1 MAYTSRLGVA
11 RPRFKSWQAHH
22 FSQRLDYRSPK
33 DSYPQ
38 VEGICTTSS
47 TMAAERPSGASE
59 QVLVEWLAEQIS
71 HHSHLYYNEARPKI
85 SDAEFDTLWDEL
97 KSLSPDHPQLH
108 KVGSDPPP
116 GSTKVE
122 HLFPM
127 LSLDKSNTEGEV
139 THFVAETTAQGNRF
153 VCQPKLDGSALSLEY
168 RRGRLV
174 RAATR
179 GSGTRGEDI
188 TANARRIPNIPESL
202 DWDGDCHIRGE
213 VVMPLATF
221 RNRYSD
227 VAPNPRNLAAG
238 SLRQKHTEAGK
249 GKAED
254 LIFLA
259 YGAEFPRD
267 VDKHPDSPEP
277 PTFEFDSE
285 FITWLQEIGIEVAG
299 NEVVGG
305 SDSQATTAQ
314 IMTVV
319 DRWTEN
325 RDDADWEIDG
335 IVIKL
340 DLLSKRD
347 LLGMTAHHPR
357 WALAWKFPPEEAIS
371 VLMDVEWQTG
381 RTGNVT
387 PVSKV
392 APVAVSGVT
401 VESTTLHNKGE
412 VERLG
417 IMLGDR
423 VRVVRRGDVIPK
435 ITEVLGTAQESDLS
449 GRKHAD
455 GTPFDEPL
463 PVRATITIPT
473 HCPRCSSDLVEDGA
487 FIRCMDLNCP
497 SRLERTILYWCRHL
511 EMDGIGEKLAEQ
523 LCSTGLVNSLA
534 DLYSLSLDDIAGLER
549 MAERSAG
556 NVIDELE
563 ASRSMS
569 LSTFLAALGMPRIGP
584 EIASSIATEIGSLEN
599 PLELVNGM
607 DEEPGQDED
616 GAPLKYNE
624 AISRLISIERVGE
637 TVARLLLEG
646 LYARIEVVSAL
657 SSELDISDE
666 AATTSTGPLEGQTFC
681 ITGTLS
687 RPRKEIA
694 LSIKSMGGKVV
705 SSVSGKLDFL
715 VAGDSSGSKLDKANR
730 MGVSVLNEIELSEI
744 IGLDPPSERQST
756 LGDF

>member
-1 MAYTSRLGVA
+1 MDEIRAAMRRLRKSLGPGSPRHLTHQAY
-11 RPRFKSWQAHH
+11 
-22 FSQRLDYRSPK
+22 
-33 DSYPQ
+33 
-38 VEGICTTSS
+38 
-47 TMAAERPSGASE
+47 SGY
-59 QVLVEWLAEQIS
+59 LAGLIAY
-71 HHSHLYYNEARPKI
+71 HSHLYYNEANPELT
-85 SDAEFDTLWDEL
+85 DAEFDEIWDEMSTRFP
-97 KSLSPDHPQLH
+97 KNPQLQ

-116 GSTKVE
+116 GSVKVE

-127 LSLDKSNTEGEV
+127 LSLDKSNTEDEV
-139 THFVAETTAQGNRF
+139 THFVSETTAQGRRF

-179 GSGTRGEDI
+179 GSGTRGEDV

-202 DWDGDCHIRGE
+202 GWDGDCHIRGE

-221 RNRYSD
+221 NDSYSD

-238 SLRQKHTEAGK
+238 SLRQKNVEAGK
-249 GKAED
+249 GRAED
-254 LIFLA
+254 LVFLA
-259 YGAEFPRD
+259 YGAEFPQGGA
-267 VDKHPDSPEP
+267 KHPDSPEP
-277 PTFEFDSE
+277 PAFEFDSE
-285 FITWLQEIGIEVAG
+285 SITWLQEIGIEVAG

-305 SDSQATTAQ
+305 GDSQAATTQ
-314 IMTVV
+314 IMSVV
-319 DRWTEN
+319 NRWTEN
-325 RDDADWEIDG
+325 RDSADWEIDG

-340 DLLSKRD
+340 DRLSKRD

-392 APVAVSGVT
+392 APVTVSGVT

-463 PVRATITIPT
+463 PARTAVTIPT
-473 HCPRCSSDLVEDGA
+473 QCPRCSSTLVEDGA

-523 LCSTGLVNSLA
+523 LCSTGLVKSLS
-534 DLYSLSLDDIAGLER
+534 DLYTLSMQDIAGLER
-549 MAERSAG
+549 MAEKSAG

-563 ASRSMS
+563 ASRSMN

-584 EIASSIATEIGSLEN
+584 EIANSIASEVGSLEN
-599 PLELVNGM
+599 LLELVDGM
-607 DEEPGQDED
+607 DEDPGQDED
-616 GAPLKYNE
+616 EKPEKHNA
-624 AISRLISIERVGE
+624 AISRLVSIEGVGE

-646 LYARIEVVSAL
+646 IAARMEVVSAL
-657 SSELDISDE
+657 SEELDISDE
-666 AATTSTGPLEGQTFC
+666 VAQTNTGPLEGQTFC

-715 VAGDSSGSKLDKANR
+715 VAGDSAGSKLDKAER
-730 MGVSVLNEIELSEI
+730 LGVAVLNETELSEMTGI
-744 IGLDPPSERQST
+744 APPSERQSN

>member
-1 MAYTSRLGVA
+1 
-11 RPRFKSWQAHH
+11 
-22 FSQRLDYRSPK
+22 
-33 DSYPQ
+33 
-38 VEGICTTSS
+38 
-47 TMAAERPSGASE
+47 MAAERPSGVSE
-59 QVLVEWLAEQIS
+59 HALVDWLAEQVS
-71 HHSHLYYNEARPKI
+71 RHSHLYYNEARSEI
-85 SDAEFDTLWDEL
+85 SDAEFDALWDEL
-97 KSLSPDHPQLH
+97 KALSPDHPQLQ

-116 GSTKVE
+116 GSIKVE

-127 LSLDKSNTEGEV
+127 LSLDKSNTEDEV
-139 THFVAETTAQGNRF
+139 SHFVQETTAQGRRF

-179 GSGTRGEDI
+179 GSGTRGEDV
-188 TANARRIPNIPESL
+188 TANARRISNIPESL
-202 DWDGDCHIRGE
+202 GWNGDCHVRGE
-213 VVMPLATF
+213 VVMPLETF
-221 RNRYSD
+221 RHSYSD
-227 VAPNPRNLAAG
+227 IAPNPRNLAAG
-238 SLRQKHTEAGK
+238 SLRQKHAEAGK
-249 GKAED
+249 GRAED
-254 LIFLA
+254 LMFLA
-259 YGAEFPRD
+259 YGAEFPEGD
-267 VDKHPDSPEP
+267 SKHPDSPDSPE
-277 PTFEFDSE
+277 FQFDSE
-285 FITWLQEIGIEVAG
+285 SITWLQEIGIEVAG

-305 SDSQATTAQ
+305 TDSQAATAQ
-314 IMTVV
+314 IMSVV
-319 DRWTEN
+319 DRWTESRN
-325 RDDADWEIDG
+325 NADWEIDG

-340 DLLSKRD
+340 DRLSKRE

-392 APVAVSGVT
+392 APVTVSGVT

-449 GRKHAD
+449 DRKHAD
-455 GTPFDEPL
+455 GTPFDDPL
-463 PVRATITIPT
+463 PVRAPINIPT
-473 HCPRCSSDLVEDGA
+473 QCPRCSSDLFEDGA

-523 LCSTGLVNSLA
+523 LCSTGLVTSLA

-569 LSTFLAALGMPRIGP
+569 LSTFLTALGMPRIGP
-584 EIASSIATEIGSLEN
+584 EIANSIAAEVSSLEN
-599 PLELVNGM
+599 LLQLVKGM
-607 DEEPGQDED
+607 DEKPRQDDE
-616 GAPLKYNE
+616 GNRLKHNE
-624 AISRLISIERVGE
+624 AISRLVSIEGVGE

-646 LYARIEVVSAL
+646 IAARIDIVSAL
-657 SSELDISDE
+657 SDELDISDE
-666 AATTSTGPLEGQTFC
+666 VADTITGPLEGQTFC

-694 LSIKSMGGKVV
+694 LSIKSLGGKVV

-715 VAGDSSGSKLDKANR
+715 VAGNSAGSKFEKAKRMDVQVLD
-730 MGVSVLNEIELSEI
+730 EIELSEM
-744 IGLDPPSERQST
+744 IGLEPPSERQST

>member
-1 MAYTSRLGVA
+1 
-11 RPRFKSWQAHH
+11 
-22 FSQRLDYRSPK
+22 
-33 DSYPQ
+33 
-38 VEGICTTSS
+38 
-47 TMAAERPSGASE
+47 MAAERPSTASE
-59 QVLVEWLAEQIS
+59 QALVEWLAEQIS
-71 HHSHLYYNEARPKI
+71 HHSHLYYNEARPEI
-85 SDAEFDTLWDEL
+85 SDAEFASLWDEL
-97 KSLSPDHPQLH
+97 KSLSPDHPQLQ
-108 KVGSDPPP
+108 KVGSDPSP
-116 GSTKVE
+116 GSIKVE

-127 LSLDKSNTEGEV
+127 LSLDKSNTEDEV
-139 THFVAETTAQGNRF
+139 IHFVAETTAQGRRF

-179 GSGTRGEDI
+179 GSGTRGEDV
-188 TANARRIPNIPESL
+188 TANARRIPNVPESL
-202 DWDGDCHIRGE
+202 GWEGDCHIRGE

-221 RNRYSD
+221 TDRYSE

-238 SLRQKHTEAGK
+238 SLRQKHAEAGK
-249 GKAED
+249 GRAED

-259 YGAEFPRD
+259 YGAEFPGSDTR
-267 VDKHPDSPEP
+267 HPDSPEP
-277 PTFEFDSE
+277 PAFEFDSE
-285 FITWLQEIGIEVAG
+285 SITWLQEIGIQVAG

-305 SDSQATTAQ
+305 GNSQAVIDQ
-314 IMTVV
+314 IMSVV
-319 DRWTEN
+319 NRWTEN
-325 RDDADWEIDG
+325 RESADWEIDG

-340 DLLSKRD
+340 DRLSKRE

-371 VLMDVEWQTG
+371 ILMDVEWQTG

-392 APVAVSGVT
+392 APVTVSGVT

-423 VRVVRRGDVIPK
+423 VKVVRRGDVIPK
-435 ITEVLGTAQESDLS
+435 ITEVLGTAQESDMS

-463 PVRATITIPT
+463 PLRTAVIIPT
-473 HCPRCSSDLVEDGA
+473 HSPRCASTLVEDGA

-523 LCSTGLVNSLA
+523 LCSTGMVNSLA
-534 DLYSLSLDDIAGLER
+534 DLYALTLRDIASLDR
-549 MAERSAG
+549 MAEKSAG

-563 ASRSMS
+563 ASRSMT

-584 EIASSIATEIGSLEN
+584 EIANSIAAAIGSLEN
-599 PLELVNGM
+599 LLELVRRR
-607 DEEPGQDED
+607 DEEPGQDEE
-616 GAPLKYNE
+616 GKTMKHNE
-624 AISRLISIERVGE
+624 AISHLVAIEGVGE
-637 TVARLLLEG
+637 TVARLLLDG
-646 LYARIEVVSAL
+646 LSIRMEIVSAL
-657 SSELDISDE
+657 SEELDISDE
-666 AATTSTGPLEGQTFC
+666 VAETNTGPLEGQTFC

-705 SSVSGKLDFL
+705 SSVSGKLDYL
-715 VAGDSSGSKLDKANR
+715 VSGDSAGSKLDKAER
-730 MGVSVLNEIELSEI
+730 LGVKVLNETELSELVKI
-744 IGLDPPSERQST
+744 DPPSVRQST

>member
-1 MAYTSRLGVA
+1 
-11 RPRFKSWQAHH
+11 
-22 FSQRLDYRSPK
+22 
-33 DSYPQ
+33 
-38 VEGICTTSS
+38 
-47 TMAAERPSGASE
+47 MAAERPSTASE
-59 QVLVEWLAEQIS
+59 QALVEWLAEQIS
-71 HHSHLYYNEARPKI
+71 HHSHLYYNEARPEI
-85 SDAEFDTLWDEL
+85 SDAEFDSLWDEL
-97 KSLSPDHPQLH
+97 KSLSPDHPQLQ
-108 KVGSDPPP
+108 KVGSDPSP
-116 GSTKVE
+116 GSIKVE

-127 LSLDKSNTEGEV
+127 LSLDKSNTEDEV
-139 THFVAETTAQGNRF
+139 IHFVAETTAQGRRF

-179 GSGTRGEDI
+179 GSGTRGEDV
-188 TANARRIPNIPESL
+188 TANARRIPNVPESL
-202 DWDGDCHIRGE
+202 GWEGDCHIRGE

-221 RNRYSD
+221 TDRYSE

-238 SLRQKHTEAGK
+238 SLRQKHAEAGK
-249 GKAED
+249 GRAED

-259 YGAEFPRD
+259 YGAEFPGSDTR
-267 VDKHPDSPEP
+267 HPDSPEP
-277 PTFEFDSE
+277 PAFEFDSE
-285 FITWLQEIGIEVAG
+285 SITWLQEIGIQVAG

-305 SDSQATTAQ
+305 GNSQAVIDQ
-314 IMTVV
+314 IMSVV
-319 DRWTEN
+319 NRWTEN
-325 RDDADWEIDG
+325 RESADWEIDG

-340 DLLSKRD
+340 DRLSKRE

-371 VLMDVEWQTG
+371 ILMDVEWQTG

-392 APVAVSGVT
+392 APVTVSGVT

-423 VRVVRRGDVIPK
+423 VKVVRRGDVIPK
-435 ITEVLGTAQESDLS
+435 ITEVLGTAQESDMS

-463 PVRATITIPT
+463 PLRTAVIIPT
-473 HCPRCSSDLVEDGA
+473 HCPRCDSTLVEDGA

-523 LCSTGLVNSLA
+523 LCSTGMVNSLA
-534 DLYSLSLDDIAGLER
+534 DLYALTLRDIASLDR
-549 MAERSAG
+549 MAEKSAG

-563 ASRSMS
+563 ASRSMT

-584 EIASSIATEIGSLEN
+584 EIANSIAAAIGSLEN
-599 PLELVNGM
+599 LLELVRRR
-607 DEEPGQDED
+607 DEEPGQDEE
-616 GAPLKYNE
+616 GKTMKHNE
-624 AISRLISIERVGE
+624 AISHLVAIEGVGE
-637 TVARLLLEG
+637 TVARLLLDG
-646 LYARIEVVSAL
+646 LSIRMEIVSAL
-657 SSELDISDE
+657 SEELDISDE
-666 AATTSTGPLEGQTFC
+666 VAETNTGPLEGQTFC

-705 SSVSGKLDFL
+705 SSVSGKLDYL
-715 VAGDSSGSKLDKANR
+715 VSGDSAGSKLDKAER
-730 MGVSVLNEIELSEI
+730 LGVKVLNETELSELVKI
-744 IGLDPPSERQST
+744 DPPSVRQST

>member
-1 MAYTSRLGVA
+1 
-11 RPRFKSWQAHH
+11 
-22 FSQRLDYRSPK
+22 
-33 DSYPQ
+33 
-38 VEGICTTSS
+38 
-47 TMAAERPSGASE
+47 ERPSTASE
-59 QVLVEWLAEQIS
+59 QALVEWLAEQIS
-71 HHSHLYYNEARPKI
+71 HHSHLYYNEARPEI
-85 SDAEFDTLWDEL
+85 SDAEFDSLWDEL
-97 KSLSPDHPQLH
+97 KSLSPDHPQLQ

-116 GSTKVE
+116 GSIKVE

-127 LSLDKSNTEGEV
+127 LSLDKSNTEDEV
-139 THFVAETTAQGNRF
+139 IHFVAETTAQGRRF

-179 GSGTRGEDI
+179 GSGTRGEDV
-188 TANARRIPNIPESL
+188 TANARRIPNVPESL
-202 DWDGDCHIRGE
+202 GWEGDCHIRGE

-221 RNRYSD
+221 TDRYSE

-238 SLRQKHTEAGK
+238 SLRQKHAEAGK
-249 GKAED
+249 GRAED

-259 YGAEFPRD
+259 YGAEFPGSDTR
-267 VDKHPDSPEP
+267 HPDSPEP
-277 PTFEFDSE
+277 PAFEFDSE
-285 FITWLQEIGIEVAG
+285 SITWLQEIGIQVAG

-305 SDSQATTAQ
+305 GNSQAVIDQ
-314 IMTVV
+314 IMSVV
-319 DRWTEN
+319 NRWTEN
-325 RDDADWEIDG
+325 RESADWEIDG

-340 DLLSKRD
+340 DRLSKRE

-371 VLMDVEWQTG
+371 ILMDVEWQTG

-392 APVAVSGVT
+392 APVTVSGVT

-423 VRVVRRGDVIPK
+423 VKVVRRGDVIPK
-435 ITEVLGTAQESDLS
+435 ITEVLGTAQESDMS

-463 PVRATITIPT
+463 PLRTAVIIPT
-473 HCPRCSSDLVEDGA
+473 HCPRCDSTLVEDGA

-523 LCSTGLVNSLA
+523 LCSTGMVNSLA
-534 DLYSLSLDDIAGLER
+534 DLYALTLRDIASLDR
-549 MAERSAG
+549 MAEKSAG

-563 ASRSMS
+563 ASRSMT

-584 EIASSIATEIGSLEN
+584 EIANSIATAIGSLEN
-599 PLELVNGM
+599 LLELVRRR
-607 DEEPGQDED
+607 DEEPGQDEE
-616 GAPLKYNE
+616 GKTMKHNE
-624 AISRLISIERVGE
+624 AISHLVAIEGVGE
-637 TVARLLLEG
+637 TVARLLLDG
-646 LYARIEVVSAL
+646 LSIRMEIVSAL
-657 SSELDISDE
+657 SEELDISDE
-666 AATTSTGPLEGQTFC
+666 VAETNTGPLEGQTFC

-705 SSVSGKLDFL
+705 SSVSGKLDYL
-715 VAGDSSGSKLDKANR
+715 VSGDSAGSKLDKAER
-730 MGVSVLNEIELSEI
+730 LGVKVLNETELSELVKI
-744 IGLDPPSERQST
+744 DPPSVRQST

>member
-1 MAYTSRLGVA
+1 
-11 RPRFKSWQAHH
+11 
-22 FSQRLDYRSPK
+22 
-33 DSYPQ
+33 
-38 VEGICTTSS
+38 
-47 TMAAERPSGASE
+47 MAAERPSTASE
-59 QVLVEWLAEQIS
+59 QALVEWLAEQIS
-71 HHSHLYYNEARPKI
+71 HHSHLYYNEARPEI
-85 SDAEFDTLWDEL
+85 SDAEFDSLWDEL
-97 KSLSPDHPQLH
+97 KSLSPDHPQLQ
-108 KVGSDPPP
+108 KVGSDPSP
-116 GSTKVE
+116 GSIKVE

-127 LSLDKSNTEGEV
+127 LSLDKSNTEDEV
-139 THFVAETTAQGNRF
+139 IHFVAETTAQGRRF

-179 GSGTRGEDI
+179 GSGTRGEDV
-188 TANARRIPNIPESL
+188 TANARRIPNVPESL
-202 DWDGDCHIRGE
+202 GWEGDCHIRGE

-221 RNRYSD
+221 TDRYSE

-238 SLRQKHTEAGK
+238 SLRQKHAEAGK
-249 GKAED
+249 GRAED

-259 YGAEFPRD
+259 YGAEFPASDTR
-267 VDKHPDSPEP
+267 HPDRPEP
-277 PTFEFDSE
+277 PACEFDSE
-285 FITWLQEIGIEVAG
+285 SITWLQEIGIQVAG

-305 SDSQATTAQ
+305 GNSQAVIDQ
-314 IMTVV
+314 IMSVV
-319 DRWTEN
+319 NRWTEN
-325 RDDADWEIDG
+325 RESADWEIDG

-340 DLLSKRD
+340 DRLSKRE

-371 VLMDVEWQTG
+371 ILMDVEWQTG

-392 APVAVSGVT
+392 APVTVSGVT

-423 VRVVRRGDVIPK
+423 VKVVRRGDVIPK
-435 ITEVLGTAQESDLS
+435 ITEVLGTAQESDMS

-463 PVRATITIPT
+463 PLRTAVIIPT
-473 HCPRCSSDLVEDGA
+473 HCPRCDSTLVEDGA

-523 LCSTGLVNSLA
+523 LCSTGMVNSLA
-534 DLYSLSLDDIAGLER
+534 DLYALTLRDIASLDRIAEK
-549 MAERSAG
+549 SAG

-563 ASRSMS
+563 ASRSMT

-584 EIASSIATEIGSLEN
+584 EIANSIATAIGSLEN
-599 PLELVNGM
+599 LLELVRRR
-607 DEEPGQDED
+607 DEEPGQDEE
-616 GAPLKYNE
+616 GKTMKHNE
-624 AISRLISIERVGE
+624 AISHLVAIEGVGE
-637 TVARLLLEG
+637 TVARLLLDG
-646 LYARIEVVSAL
+646 LSIRMEIVSAL
-657 SSELDISDE
+657 SEELDISDE
-666 AATTSTGPLEGQTFC
+666 VAETNTGPLEGQTFC

-705 SSVSGKLDFL
+705 SSVSGKLDYL
-715 VAGDSSGSKLDKANR
+715 VSGDSAGSKLDKAER
-730 MGVSVLNEIELSEI
+730 LGVKVLNETELSELVKI
-744 IGLDPPSERQST
+744 DPPSVRQST